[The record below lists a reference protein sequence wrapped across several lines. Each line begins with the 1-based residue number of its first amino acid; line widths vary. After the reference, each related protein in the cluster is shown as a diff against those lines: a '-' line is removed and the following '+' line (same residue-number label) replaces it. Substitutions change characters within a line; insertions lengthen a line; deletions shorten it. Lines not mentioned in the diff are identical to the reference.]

1 MKKKTLIILSVAAV
15 VVVAGF
21 VLSNS
26 INWPIDVSKTEGDI
40 GKVDRFSRADQVE
53 KLTNME
59 ELLRTDSDYQEAMVM
74 SYALMQLRSEQFASL
89 VDLSNQVAGQIA
101 EYAPLIQKMNGIG
114 KMVNNVNAQLN
125 DVGKQ
130 MEKALS
136 GEECPELTQN
146 TINASLAYTQLQK
159 QNALANQFI
168 ETTDKYLANTQLQKQ
183 NALANQFIE
192 TTDKYLANAKGSDQL
207 KLVRDQWVDYQ
218 KLTAAL
224 EANKEDAKALDEKG
238 YLLTS
243 EKAEAALGAH
253 ADATQKVMRLNTMIC
268 NKLNLSTNLNMV
280 LAGRVTNSEKLGI
293 FCNSEKLNVYFLNT
307 ALMSQTNAAL
317 NFKLPNQLNGFIGQT
332 ALGRK
337 PKYPPKEK

>member
-1 MKKKTLIILSVAAV
+1 MKKKSLIILSVVAAV
-15 VVVAGF
+15 VVAGL
-21 VLSNS
+21 VSSNF
-26 INWPIDVSKTEGDI
+26 IHWPIDVSKTEGDI

-89 VDLSNQVAGQIA
+89 VDMSNQVAGQIA

-168 ETTDKYLANTQLQKQ
+168 ETTDKYLAN
-183 NALANQFIE
+183 
-192 TTDKYLANAKGSDQL
+192 AKGSDQL

-218 KLTAAL
+218 KLTAAI
-224 EANKEDAKALDEKG
+224 EDNKESAKALDEKG

-243 EKAEAALGAH
+243 EKAEAALGAY
-253 ADATQKVMRLNTMIC
+253 ADATQKVMFFNTLIC
-268 NKLNLSTNLNMV
+268 NKLHMSTNLNSRMIN
-280 LAGRVTNSEKLGI
+280 GRISNSEKLGLW
-293 FCNSEKLNVYFLNT
+293 FRNSEKLNAYLLNT
-307 ALMSQTNAAL
+307 ALMSQANAAM
-317 NFKLPNQLNGFIGQT
+317 NWKLPNQLNSLIKST
-332 ALGRK
+332 ALGKK
-337 PKYPPKEK
+337 PPIIDK

>member
-26 INWPIDVSKTEGDI
+26 INWPVDVSKTEGDI
-40 GKVDRFSRADQVE
+40 GKVARFSRDADAE

-59 ELLRTDSDYQEAMVM
+59 ELLRTDSDYQEGMVM

-89 VDLSNQVAGQIA
+89 VDLSNQAAGQIA

-159 QNALANQFI
+159 QNALA
-168 ETTDKYLANTQLQKQ
+168 D
-183 NALANQFIE
+183 QFIE

-253 ADATQKVMRLNTMIC
+253 ADATQKVMFLNTLIC
-268 NKLNLSTNLNMV
+268 NKLHMSTNLNSKMINS
-280 LAGRVTNSEKLGI
+280 RIPRNSEKLGMI
-293 FCNSEKLNVYFLNT
+293 FSSEKLNVIIFNT
-307 ALMSQTNAAL
+307 ALMNQTNAAL
-317 NFKLPNQLNGFIGQT
+317 NLKLPNQLNGFIGQT
-332 ALGRK
+332 ALGKR
-337 PKYPPKEK
+337 PPIKDK

>member
-1 MKKKTLIILSVAAV
+1 MKKKSLIILSVVAAV
-15 VVVAGF
+15 VVAGL
-21 VLSNS
+21 VSSNF
-26 INWPIDVSKTEGDI
+26 IHWPIDVSKTEGDI

-89 VDLSNQVAGQIA
+89 VDMSNQVAGQIA
-101 EYAPLIQKMNGIG
+101 EYAPLIQKMNGIS
-114 KMVNNVNAQLN
+114 KMVSNVNAQLN

-168 ETTDKYLANTQLQKQ
+168 ETTDKYLAN
-183 NALANQFIE
+183 
-192 TTDKYLANAKGSDQL
+192 AKGSDQL

-218 KLTAAL
+218 KLTAAI
-224 EANKEDAKALDEKG
+224 EGNKESSKALDEKG

-268 NKLNLSTNLNMV
+268 NKLNMNTNLSSR
-280 LAGRVTNSEKLGI
+280 LIIGRVSNSEKLGLI
-293 FCNSEKLNVYFLNT
+293 FRNSEKLNAYLLNT
-307 ALMSQTNAAL
+307 ALMSQANAAMNL
-317 NFKLPNQLNGFIGQT
+317 KLPNQINGFIGQT
-332 ALGRK
+332 ALGKR
-337 PKYPPKEK
+337 PIPPIEK

>member
-26 INWPIDVSKTEGDI
+26 INWPVDVSKTEGDI
-40 GKVDRFSRADQVE
+40 GKVARFSHEADYE

-59 ELLRTDSDYQEAMVM
+59 ELLKTDSAYQENILTAYAVM
-74 SYALMQLRSEQFASL
+74 QTRAAQFASL
-89 VDLSNQVAGQIA
+89 VDLSNQVAGKIP

-146 TINASLAYTQLQK
+146 TINASLAY
-159 QNALANQFI
+159 
-168 ETTDKYLANTQLQKQ
+168 TQLQKQ

-268 NKLNLSTNLNMV
+268 KKLRMSTNLNMV

-317 NFKLPNQLNGFIGQT
+317 NIKLPNQINGFINYT

-337 PKYPPKEK
+337 RPNPPRKEK

>member
-21 VLSNS
+21 VLSNF
-26 INWPIDVSKTEGDI
+26 INWPVDVSKTEGDI
-40 GKVDRFSRADQVE
+40 GKVARFSREADAE
-53 KLTNME
+53 KLTNLE
-59 ELLRTDSDYQEAMVM
+59 ELLKADSEYQEMQVM
-74 SYALMQLRSEQFASL
+74 AYALMQLRSEQFASL
-89 VDLSNQVAGQIA
+89 VDLSNQVAGEIP
-101 EYAPLIQKMNGIG
+101 EYAPLIQKMNEVGR
-114 KMVNNVNAQLN
+114 MVNNVNAQLKEA
-125 DVGKQ
+125 GKNLD
-130 MEKALS
+130 EALS
-136 GEECPELTQN
+136 GKECPELTQN

-159 QNALANQFI
+159 HNALA
-168 ETTDKYLANTQLQKQ
+168 D
-183 NALANQFIE
+183 QFIE

-224 EANKEDAKALDEKG
+224 EDNKESAKALDEKG

-268 NKLNLSTNLNMV
+268 KKLRMSTNLNMV

-317 NFKLPNQLNGFIGQT
+317 NLKLPNQINGFIKST

-337 PKYPPKEK
+337 RPTPPRKEK

>member
-1 MKKKTLIILSVAAV
+1 MKKKTLIILSVVAA

-21 VLSNS
+21 VLTNL
-26 INWPIDVSKTEGDI
+26 INWPVDVSKTEGDI
-40 GKVDRFSRADQVE
+40 GKVARFSHEADYE

-59 ELLRTDSDYQEAMVM
+59 ELLKTDSAYQENILMAYAVM
-74 SYALMQLRSEQFASL
+74 QTRAAQFASL
-89 VDLSNQVAGQIA
+89 VDLSNQVAGKIP
-101 EYAPLIQKMNGIG
+101 EYAPLIQKMNEVGR
-114 KMVNNVNAQLN
+114 MVNNVNAQLKET
-125 DVGKQ
+125 GKNLDD
-130 MEKALS
+130 AL
-136 GEECPELTQN
+136 GGRECPELTQN
-146 TINASLAYTQLQK
+146 AINTMLAYTQLQK
-159 QNALANQFI
+159 QNALA
-168 ETTDKYLANTQLQKQ
+168 D
-183 NALANQFIE
+183 QFIE

-224 EANKEDAKALDEKG
+224 EDNQEGLKALNKKG

-280 LAGRVTNSEKLGI
+280 LAGRVSNSEKLGLW
-293 FCNSEKLNVYFLNT
+293 FGNSEKLNAYLLNT

-317 NFKLPNQLNGFIGQT
+317 NLKLPNQLNRLILST
-332 ALGRK
+332 ALGKQPR
-337 PKYPPKEK
+337 PPFIEK